1 MESHDNK
8 LAAVDENVSF
18 GLVTISIIL
27 VLVLDLLLNGFFLK
41 FIFSFMNKY
50 VQFYVHHSEI
60 VKYIDNMPGHCRFV

>member
-41 FIFSFMNKY
+41 FIFGFMNKY
-50 VQFYVHHSEI
+50 VHVICICKSNKRSYLTVVI
-60 VKYIDNMPGHCRFV
+60 I

>member
-27 VLVLDLLLNGFFLK
+27 ELVLDLLLNGFFLK

-50 VQFYVHHSEI
+50 LHMICKSNKRSYLTVVI
-60 VKYIDNMPGHCRFV
+60 I